1 MNDLATFLVDVMLAR
16 QSVGVAM
23 ALTVV
28 LFVIRN
34 RSFCRDIWQDPSRV
48 WRMIARYT
56 AATVTAALVWI
67 GLFDDWL
74 QLVTEPYRLSQRW
87 ESKRQIYHQ
96 IDPSIRTISLILLA
110 LALLGI
116 AMLFARHVGGYGLQ
130 LVVGMIGVLLWIPL
144 FIMNGHV
151 NSLFLQGSES
161 ANTLPEAAGLAV
173 FWLLVLV
180 LTIATVLATLT
191 PITMATAL
199 VVTFLLDLFNMRQP
213 PITQEADGFFAELG
227 NRATERHDI
236 PLKYLWK
243 PNRRPL

>member
-1 MNDLATFLVDVMLAR
+1 MTAFAQFLVDIMLAR

-23 ALTVV
+23 VIAVALFLV
-28 LFVIRN
+28 LN
-34 RSFCRDIWQDPSRV
+34 KPFCRDIWRDPSRFWQV
-48 WRMIARYT
+48 VARFT
-56 AATVTAALVWI
+56 AVAVAAALVWI
-67 GLFDDWL
+67 GLFDNWL

-87 ESKRQIYHQ
+87 ESKRAIYHQ
-96 IDPSIRTISLILLA
+96 IDPTIRTISFILLA

-130 LVVGMIGVLLWIPL
+130 LVTGMIGVLLWIPL

-161 ANTLPEAAGLAV
+161 ANSLPEVAGLGV
-173 FWLLVLV
+173 FWVLVLV
-180 LTIATVLATLT
+180 LTITTVILTLL
-191 PITMATAL
+191 PVTMAIAL
-199 VVTFLLDLFNMRQP
+199 VVTFLLDLFHMRQP

-243 PNRRPL
+243 PHRRPL

>member
-130 LVVGMIGVLLWIPL
+130 MVVGMIGVLLWIPL

-161 ANTLPEAAGLAV
+161 ANTLPEAAGLAI

>member
-28 LFVIRN
+28 LFVIRT

-130 LVVGMIGVLLWIPL
+130 MVVGMIGVLLWIPL

-213 PITQEADGFFAELG
+213 LITQEADGFFAELG

>member
-130 LVVGMIGVLLWIPL
+130 MVVGMIGVLLWIPL

>member
-1 MNDLATFLVDVMLAR
+1 MTSSATFLVDIMLAR

-23 ALTVV
+23 ALTVI
-28 LFVIRN
+28 LFVILN
-34 RSFCRDIWQDPSRV
+34 RSFCRDIWRDPSRF
-48 WRMIARYT
+48 WRIVARFT
-56 AATVTAALVWI
+56 AGAVGAALIWV

-87 ESKRQIYHQ
+87 ESKREIYHQ
-96 IDPSIRTISLILLA
+96 IDPTIRTISVILLA
-110 LALLGI
+110 LALVGI

-130 LVVGMIGVLLWIPL
+130 LVTGMIGVLLWIPL

-161 ANTLPEAAGLAV
+161 ANSLPEAAGLGA

-191 PITMATAL
+191 PITMAIAL
-199 VVTFLLDLFNMRQP
+199 VVTFLLDLFHMRQP

-243 PNRRPL
+243 PHRRPL